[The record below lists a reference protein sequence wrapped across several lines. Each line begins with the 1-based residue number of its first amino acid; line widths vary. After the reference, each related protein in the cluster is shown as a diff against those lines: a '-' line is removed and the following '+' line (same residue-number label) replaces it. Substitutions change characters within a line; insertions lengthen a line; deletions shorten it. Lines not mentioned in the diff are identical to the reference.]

1 MLSTYP
7 ALEILEAHKLAVQTL
22 RLSAKRDIL
31 SPEQLHKEWTPDIK
45 PQFTAPE
52 SSGRLATVPIK
63 KPATATFAAMGAK

>member
-22 RLSAKRDIL
+22 RLSNKDIL
-31 SPEQLHKEWTPDIK
+31 SPAQLHKTVTPDIK
-45 PQFTAPE
+45 PKFTAPE

>member
-7 ALEILEAHKLAVQTL
+7 ALEILEAHKLAGEVVH
-22 RLSAKRDIL
+22 LSGKDIL
-31 SPEQLHKEWTPDIK
+31 SPAQLHKTVTPDIK

-52 SSGRLATVPIK
+52 SSGRHATVPIK